1 MRKVIFLSLLLMM
14 LSGCGDIGKYDG
26 VYACGISQALN
37 DKTIEYGG
45 DYVFPKDTKKA
56 KIKLENAVLT
66 IYGMNSGDYIGHKM
80 SKPSKDDIN
89 DDVYDGDFF
98 YKKDGIMEAFSF
110 DRKLATLTIN
120 REGMKSI
127 QQFSGCKKQ

>member
-1 MRKVIFLSLLLMM
+1 MRKLLFFSALITL
-14 LSGCGDIGKYDG
+14 LSGCDVQSKYDG
-26 VYACGISQALN
+26 VYTCDVTQALN

-45 DYVFPKDTKKA
+45 NYVFPKDTKEA
-56 KIKLENAVLT
+56 KIKLENTVLT

-98 YKKDGIMEAFSF
+98 YKKDGVTEAFSF
-110 DRKLATLTIN
+110 DRKLATLVIN
-120 REGMKSI
+120 REDMKSI
-127 QQFSGCKKQ
+127 QQFTHCKKQ